1 MVKHVYLFD
10 IDGTLINARG
20 MGSRLFRQSV
30 AETLGYEPAW
40 GHIDFAGQTDA
51 GLLSRA
57 LAEAKY
63 TVAPDTHARFFE
75 RYHGHLET
83 NFRQS
88 PAEILPGVGDV
99 LRHLADDP
107 GALLAL
113 LTGNTRRGSEL
124 KLGDLFHTFAFGVFG
139 DKHADRNDLGR
150 EARSYVDATFGADV
164 RLTVIGDTPNDI
176 ACARAAGATAVAVA
190 TGSFS
195 PADLAHADRV
205 YTDLTEWLPGIM
217 HRPHPAQP
225 HAG

>member
-30 AETLGYEPAW
+30 AEILGYEPAW

-57 LAEAKY
+57 LAEAHY
-63 TVAPDTHARFFE
+63 PVAPDTHVRFFE
-75 RYHGHLET
+75 RYHGYLET
-83 NFRQS
+83 SFAET
-88 PAEILPGVGDV
+88 PAEILPGVDSV
-99 LRHLADDP
+99 LRRLADDP
-107 GALLAL
+107 LACVAL

-124 KLGDLFHTFAFGVFG
+124 KLGNFFKTFAFGVFG
-139 DKHADRNDLGR
+139 EQHADRNELGR
-150 EARSYVDATFGADV
+150 EARRHVDAAFGADV

-190 TGSFS
+190 TGAFAA
-195 PADLAHADRV
+195 ADLAHADRV
-205 YTDLTEWLPGIM
+205 YADLTEWDLF
-217 HRPHPAQP
+217 
-225 HAG
+225 